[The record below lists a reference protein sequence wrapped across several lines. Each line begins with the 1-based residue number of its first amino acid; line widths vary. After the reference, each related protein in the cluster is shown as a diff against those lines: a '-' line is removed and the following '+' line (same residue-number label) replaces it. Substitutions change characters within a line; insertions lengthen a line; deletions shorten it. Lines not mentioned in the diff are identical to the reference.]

1 MPLSPNRLD
10 KIFSI
15 LYTTLIM
22 KKTVVGLLDTLHTL
36 ALAVWLGG
44 LVILTLLVAPTI
56 FQGTA
61 LAEADAR
68 EVYGLLLGRFVYWA
82 DACGVTMLAVQFLL
96 RRRFQKN
103 QTHFVMDGVRQ
114 LLTFVALLLA
124 EMSFRNLLPN
134 LNTAKRIGEL
144 SHIVKLQG
152 TYALLAASQAGALL
166 LIAVLTVWLSLPAG
180 GSSRRSITETEEP
193 ATPQRRSRRRR

>member
-103 QTHFVMDGVRQ
+103 QSHFVMDGVRQ

-144 SHIVKLQG
+144 SQIVKLQG

-166 LIAVLTVWLSLPAG
+166 LIAALTVWLNLPAG
-180 GSSRRSITETEEP
+180 GSSRRSVTETEQP
-193 ATPQRRSRRRR
+193 ATPQRSSRRRR